1 MVRLVSGDYAGI
13 GRVEV
18 YCNGKWGL
26 VCYDHIAIDSNAAAT
41 VCNQL
46 GYNTAEAYG
55 NTYG

>member
-1 MVRLVSGDYAGI
+1 MVRLVNGIYAGI

-18 YCNGKWGL
+18 YCNGMWGL
-26 VCYDHIAIDSNAAAT
+26 VCYDLNSIDSNAATT

-55 NTYG
+55 NNYG